1 MCGLLLS
8 VNPAAEPIL
17 VKLSPMLVV
26 LDTIPTSV
34 AAIKRDACVMSTDCM
49 TYPARKRLNATCI
62 KSTTA

>member
-1 MCGLLLS
+1 
-8 VNPAAEPIL
+8 
-17 VKLSPMLVV
+17 
-26 LDTIPTSV
+26 V